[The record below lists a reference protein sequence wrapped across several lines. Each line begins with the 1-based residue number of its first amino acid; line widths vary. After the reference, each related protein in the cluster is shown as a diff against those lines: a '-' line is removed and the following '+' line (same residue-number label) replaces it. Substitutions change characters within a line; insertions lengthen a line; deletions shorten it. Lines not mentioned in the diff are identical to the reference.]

1 MGKQAEPLAHSAN
14 ASGVPQ
20 TLRDHLLT
28 VAKLASQFAQYL
40 GESAPNMAYV
50 LGLFHDLGKATKD
63 FQRYLELASQ
73 GKPGKTVPHSVW
85 GALILCKYLQECGF
99 PLASLP
105 VLGHHAGLK
114 EPGTAALSLK
124 SDEEKE
130 PEKLQ
135 EAASF
140 FNRMLAQTHSS
151 IPEIQPPQRG
161 PAAANRANELYLRLL
176 LSALVDADR
185 LDTEAHF
192 DSNIAGLRK
201 GFPNLNEL
209 WGKFEN
215 DQNQLIAT
223 AADTI
228 VNKVRKEVYDSSLAA
243 ASLPPGFFRLTVPTG
258 GGKTRSGLAFALKH
272 SLNNDLRRI
281 VVAIPY
287 TSIIEQ
293 TADEYKE
300 IFGSDAVLEHH
311 SALQPPE
318 NESEKPNLLK
328 LRLATENWDHPLIV
342 TTTVQLL
349 EGLFSNHPG
358 RVRKL
363 HNLAR
368 SVILIDE
375 VQTLPLELLR
385 PTLDVLRQ
393 LVERYGAS
401 VVFSTATQPAFELS
415 ERVPE
420 FTGVQITEI
429 VPDYPRHFDVLRRVT
444 YGYRKH
450 PEPWS
455 QIAAELAGKPQVMTV
470 LNTRK
475 DAIALLDAL
484 GDDPAALHLSTLL
497 CGAHRRQVLSEVRQ
511 RLRSGREVRL
521 VSTQVVEAG
530 VDLDFPEVWRAIGP
544 LDRIVQAAGRC
555 NREGRL
561 DHQGRV
567 VIFNPVEGG
576 SPRGTY
582 RSGLGE
588 AEALLANPEYGP
600 ESLHRPDIFR
610 VYFRKLFDMSNL
622 DAYGIQDFRD
632 QFNYPEVSSEYRLI
646 KGDTVPVV
654 VPYEDSM
661 DKLHAF
667 LVVPSRLAWQQLQ
680 PYLVNLFRYDV
691 TKYHNCL
698 EQVSDNL
705 YKWICKYDEVRGISE
720 DLADPADLVV

>member
-1 MGKQAEPLAHSAN
+1 MAHSAN
-14 ASGVPQ
+14 ATGVPQ
-20 TLRDHLLT
+20 TLHNHLLA
-28 VAKLASQFAQYL
+28 VAELASRLARPL
-40 GESAPNMAYV
+40 GELAASLAYV
-50 LGLFHDLGKATKD
+50 LGLFHDLGKATKG
-63 FQRYLELASQ
+63 FQHYLELASR
-73 GKPGKTVPHSVW
+73 GKPSKVVPHSVW
-85 GALILCKYLQECGF
+85 GALILCRYLQECSF

-114 EPGTAALSLK
+114 EPGTAALLFK
-124 SDEEKE
+124 DAVEKE

-135 EAASF
+135 EVASF
-140 FNRMLAQTHSS
+140 FAQLLTQTHAPV
-151 IPEIQPPQRG
+151 PEIQPPRQG
-161 PAAANRANELYLRLL
+161 SASTNRSHELYLRLL

-192 DSNIAGLRK
+192 DPNIANLRK
-201 GFPNLNEL
+201 GFPNLDEL
-209 WGKFEN
+209 WSKFEN
-215 DQNQLIAT
+215 DQTQLIA
-223 AADTI
+223 AAANTP
-228 VNKVRKEVYDSSLAA
+228 VNKVRKEVYDSSLEAA
-243 ASLPPGFFRLTVPTG
+243 NLPPGFFRLTVPTG

-272 SLNNDLRRI
+272 ALNNDLRRI

-293 TADEYKE
+293 TADEYKK
-300 IFGSDAVLEHH
+300 IFGSKAVLEHH
-311 SALQPPE
+311 SALQLPE
-318 NESEKPNLLK
+318 NESEKPDFLK
-328 LRLATENWDHPLIV
+328 LRLAAENWDHPLVV
-342 TTTVQLL
+342 TTTVQLF
-349 EGLFSNHPG
+349 ESLFSNHPG

-420 FTGVQITEI
+420 FAGVQITEI
-429 VPDYPRHFDVLRRVT
+429 VPDYPRHFDALRRVT
-444 YGYRKH
+444 YEYRKR

-455 QIAAELAGKPQVMTV
+455 QIAAELAGKPQVMVV

-497 CGAHRRQVLSEVRQ
+497 CGAHRRKVLSEVQ
-511 RLRSGREVRL
+511 ERLLSGREVRL

-530 VDLDFPEVWRAIGP
+530 VDLDFPEVWRAVGP

-561 DHQGRV
+561 DHPGRV
-567 VIFNPVEGG
+567 VVFNPVEGG

-588 AEALLANPEYGP
+588 AEALLASPEYGP
-600 ESLHRPDIFR
+600 ESLYHPAVFR
-610 VYFRKLFDMSNL
+610 AYFGRLFKVANL
-622 DAYGIQDFRD
+622 DAYKIQDLREK
-632 QFNYPEVSSEYRLI
+632 FNYPEVSAEYRLI
-646 KGDTVPVV
+646 KSDTVPVV

-667 LVVPSRLAWQQLQ
+667 LVTPSRLAWQQLQ
-680 PYLVNLFRYDV
+680 PYLVNLFKHDV
-691 TKYHNCL
+691 TKYHTCL
-698 EQVSDNL
+698 EQIGNNF
-705 YKWICKYDEVRGISE
+705 YKWICKYDEVRGITE